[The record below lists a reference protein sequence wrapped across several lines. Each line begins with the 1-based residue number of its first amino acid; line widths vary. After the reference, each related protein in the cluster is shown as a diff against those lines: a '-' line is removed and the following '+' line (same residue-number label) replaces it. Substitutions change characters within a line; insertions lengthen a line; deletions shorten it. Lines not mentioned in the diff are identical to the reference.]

1 MHALIHGLR
10 WAAALLLLLGAC
22 VAQSQELE
30 PRAYSASPVG
40 TSFVV
45 AGYGRTRGDVVFDS
59 SSAFTDV
66 EANVDT
72 ASLGFGRV
80 FGIAGRQASVAV
92 ALPYSRGDA
101 SGSVGEDRRSVSRSG
116 VADIRLRFSALL
128 LGGPALR
135 ARDFASR
142 AQKPKLG
149 ASVLVVVPNGQYAAD
164 RLVNVGTNRWAVKP
178 ELGYSHPHGPW
189 QADFYVGAWLFGDN
203 DEFLGS
209 QRREQRPVLNY
220 HGSVSYTLRP
230 GTWAA
235 IGATWFSGGA
245 TSVDGVRNADKK
257 DNLRLGVT
265 LSVAAGRG
273 HSIKFYAS
281 DGAVTRVG
289 GDFRSLGVAWQYAW
303 FD

>member
-1 MHALIHGLR
+1 M
-10 WAAALLLLLGAC
+10 
-22 VAQSQELE
+22 
-30 PRAYSASPVG
+30 
-40 TSFVV
+40 
-45 AGYGRTRGDVVFDS
+45 
-59 SSAFTDV
+59 
-66 EANVDT
+66 
-72 ASLGFGRV
+72 
-80 FGIAGRQASVAV
+80 
-92 ALPYSRGDA
+92 
-101 SGSVGEDRRSVSRSG
+101 
-116 VADIRLRFSALL
+116 
-128 LGGPALR
+128 
-135 ARDFASR
+135 
-142 AQKPKLG
+142 
-149 ASVLVVVPNGQYAAD
+149 
-164 RLVNVGTNRWAVKP
+164 
-178 ELGYSHPHGPW
+178 
-189 QADFYVGAWLFGDN
+189 
-203 DEFLGS
+203 
-209 QRREQRPVLNY
+209 LNY

>member
-10 WAAALLLLLGAC
+10 WAGALLLLLGAC

-72 ASLGFGRV
+72 ASVGFGRV

-128 LGGPALR
+128 LGGPAPPQSSSSSSSAAAPR
-135 ARDFASR
+135 ARLQ
-142 AQKPKLG
+142 QK
-149 ASVLVVVPNGQYAAD
+149 
-164 RLVNVGTNRWAVKP
+164 
-178 ELGYSHPHGPW
+178 
-189 QADFYVGAWLFGDN
+189 
-203 DEFLGS
+203 
-209 QRREQRPVLNY
+209 
-220 HGSVSYTLRP
+220 
-230 GTWAA
+230 
-235 IGATWFSGGA
+235 
-245 TSVDGVRNADKK
+245 
-257 DNLRLGVT
+257 
-265 LSVAAGRG
+265 
-273 HSIKFYAS
+273 
-281 DGAVTRVG
+281 
-289 GDFRSLGVAWQYAW
+289 
-303 FD
+303 